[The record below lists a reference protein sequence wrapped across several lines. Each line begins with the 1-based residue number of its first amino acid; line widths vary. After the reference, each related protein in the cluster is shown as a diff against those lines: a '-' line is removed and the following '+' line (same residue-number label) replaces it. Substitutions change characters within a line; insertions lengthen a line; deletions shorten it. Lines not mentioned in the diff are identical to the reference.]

1 MNSKWLEDL
10 IPRRKFLNL
19 KTKLLCLC
27 WFFMNEVFLN
37 NLKKFTEWNEGLFEY
52 ERLSTTQHRENQQ
65 NDTKTLKQM
74 IMMDK

>member
-1 MNSKWLEDL
+1 
-10 IPRRKFLNL
+10 
-19 KTKLLCLC
+19 
-27 WFFMNEVFLN
+27 MNEVFLN